1 MPPAVGVH
9 RTPGRRTQ
17 WITQAGATQAGIT
30 QPAVHLPRTPSVPYR
45 LNEPD
50 ASAEIFDEE
59 VLAINLSNG
68 HYHSIRGTGVAM
80 WKLLIAGYDEEQI
93 VHAMQTAYAAPPA
106 TLEADVRGF
115 VQQLMDGGLLVAH
128 SGAVSALAANPPGA
142 PEAAIYRPPIFESH
156 LDMQELLL
164 IDPIHDVDVKVGW
177 PLRAS
182 PDEAA

>member
-1 MPPAVGVH
+1 M
-9 RTPGRRTQ
+9 
-17 WITQAGATQAGIT
+17 
-30 QPAVHLPRTPSVPYR
+30 PYR

-80 WKLLIAGYDEEQI
+80 WKLFIAGSDEAHVVQ
-93 VHAMQTAYAAPPA
+93 AMQAAYGTDRAS
-106 TLEADVRGF
+106 LEADVRGF
-115 VQQLMDGGLLVAH
+115 VEQLVGAGLLVEDAA
-128 SGAVSALAANPPGA
+128 AVRDTPAAPTPPSDPAGYTA
-142 PEAAIYRPPIFESH
+142 PIFESH
-156 LDMQELLL
+156 ADMQELLL

-177 PLRAS
+177 PMRAS

>member
-1 MPPAVGVH
+1 M
-9 RTPGRRTQ
+9 
-17 WITQAGATQAGIT
+17 
-30 QPAVHLPRTPSVPYR
+30 PYR

-59 VLAINLSNG
+59 VLAINLTNG
-68 HYHSIRGTGVAM
+68 HYHSIRGTGVSI
-80 WKLLIAGYDEEQI
+80 WRSLIDGFDEGQI
-93 VHAMQTAYAAPPA
+93 VQAMQASYGVDRA

-115 VQQLMDGGLLVAH
+115 VKQLVDGGLVVPDD
-128 SGAVSALAANPPGA
+128 GAVSAP
-142 PEAAIYRPPIFESH
+142 AAITTRSADPITYSTPIFESH

>member
-1 MPPAVGVH
+1 M
-9 RTPGRRTQ
+9 
-17 WITQAGATQAGIT
+17 
-30 QPAVHLPRTPSVPYR
+30 PYR

-50 ASAEIFDEE
+50 ASAEIFDGE
-59 VLAINLSNG
+59 VLAINLKNG
-68 HYHSIRGTGVAM
+68 HYHSIRGTGVSI
-80 WKLLIAGYDEEQI
+80 WSSLIAGVDEPQI
-93 VHAMQTAYAAPPA
+93 VQALHATYGVDRE

-115 VQQLMDGGLLVAH
+115 VTQLVDGGLLVPDAGAASGH
-128 SGAVSALAANPPGA
+128 SSIPGPPA
-142 PEAAIYRPPIFESH
+142 DPASYSPPIFESH